1 MTLSLIFRSLPK
13 SGKLNFAADLSITET
28 EASECGLEVFYEKCM
43 TLIDK
48 LEHIGLCKEE
58 FLILKVKLNNI
69 QGGNQLGKPSTK
81 NKHCEILASCSDRK
95 ELHTS

>member
-1 MTLSLIFRSLPK
+1 MSLIFRSLPK
-13 SGKLNFAADLSITET
+13 SGKLNFSIDLSMTET

-58 FLILKVKLNNI
+58 FLILKVNEIVYSIYSVIIEKNI
-69 QGGNQLGKPSTK
+69 FLG
-81 NKHCEILASCSDRK
+81 HCPC
-95 ELHTS
+95 

>member
-1 MTLSLIFRSLPK
+1 MSLIFRSLPK

-58 FLILKVKLNNI
+58 FLILKVKLINI
-69 QGGNQLGKPSTK
+69 QGSNQLGKPSIK
-81 NKHCEILASCSDRK
+81 
-95 ELHTS
+95 TSTAKFL

>member
-1 MTLSLIFRSLPK
+1 M
-13 SGKLNFAADLSITET
+13 TET

-58 FLILKVKLNNI
+58 FLILKVKQIPYSVINNKYI
-69 QGGNQLGKPSTK
+69 F
-81 NKHCEILASCSDRK
+81 
-95 ELHTS
+95 

>member
-1 MTLSLIFRSLPK
+1 M
-13 SGKLNFAADLSITET
+13 TET

-58 FLILKVKLNNI
+58 FLILKVKQIPYSVINN
-69 QGGNQLGKPSTK
+69 KSSKRK
-81 NKHCEILASCSDRK
+81 NKYTYTTYTYI
-95 ELHTS
+95 

>member
-1 MTLSLIFRSLPK
+1 MSLIFRSLPK

-58 FLILKVKLNNI
+58 FLILKVKLINI
-69 QGGNQLGKPSTK
+69 QGGNQLGKPSIK
-81 NKHCEILASCSDRK
+81 
-95 ELHTS
+95 TSTAKFL

>member
-1 MTLSLIFRSLPK
+1 M
-13 SGKLNFAADLSITET
+13 TET

-58 FLILKVKLNNI
+58 FLILKVRQIQYSVSIQFQIANI
-69 QGGNQLGKPSTK
+69 YIYFLK
-81 NKHCEILASCSDRK
+81 
-95 ELHTS
+95 